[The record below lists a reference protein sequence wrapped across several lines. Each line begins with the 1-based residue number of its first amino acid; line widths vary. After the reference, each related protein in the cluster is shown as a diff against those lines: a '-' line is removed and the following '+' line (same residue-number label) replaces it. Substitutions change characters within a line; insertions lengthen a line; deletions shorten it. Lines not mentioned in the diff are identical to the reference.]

1 MLGSLPPGNEGGETV
16 RIALIGNQAFSL
28 LNFRGPLIRDLVD
41 AGVEVYA
48 LAPDYD
54 QDLRTLV
61 RALGAV
67 PVDFSLSRTGMN
79 PLRDGLD
86 MVRLALVLRRL
97 RLDMS
102 LCYFIKPVI
111 YGTLAAWLAGV
122 PRRFAMIEGL
132 GYVFTPSGGVEP
144 WRRRVLRHTV
154 IRLYRLA
161 LRRAERVLFL
171 NDEDIAEFVSR
182 GIVPAASAKKLGG
195 IGVDLSEWQPV
206 PPVTEPVTFLLAARL
221 LREKGIV
228 EYAEAAR
235 RVKAKYPTA
244 RFVLLGDLD
253 SNPGG
258 LGRAEVE
265 SWVTEGILEWPGHV
279 EVKPW
284 LAQASV
290 YVLPSYYREGVP
302 RSTQEALAM
311 GRPVITSDAP
321 GCRETVVDGEN
332 GFLVPVRDV
341 EALAERMLWFVEHPE
356 AIGPMGVQSRRLAEA
371 RFDVRQINRRLM
383 ALLGVQG

>member
-1 MLGSLPPGNEGGETV
+1 M
-16 RIALIGNQAFSL
+16 RIALISSKASSL

-86 MVRLALVLRRL
+86 IVRLAMVLRRL

-102 LCYFIKPVI
+102 FCYFIKPVI

-122 PRRFAMIEGL
+122 PRRFALIAGL
-132 GYVFTPSGGVEP
+132 GFVFTPSGAQLS
-144 WRRRVLRHTV
+144 WKRRVLRNGV
-154 IRLYRLA
+154 EGMYRLA
-161 LRRAERVLFL
+161 LRRAERVIFQ
-171 NDEDIAEFVSR
+171 NEDDLTEFVEGGLVSR
-182 GIVPAASAKKLGG
+182 AQAVCVRGT
-195 IGVDLSEWQPV
+195 GVDLTEWTSA

-244 RFVLLGDLD
+244 RFVLLGGLD
-253 SNPGG
+253 PNPGG

-265 SWVTEGILEWPGHV
+265 SWVTEGLLEWPGYV

-311 GRPVITSDAP
+311 GRPVITTDAP

-356 AIGPMGVQSRRLAEA
+356 AIGPMGVQSRRLAEE
-371 RFDVRQINRRLM
+371 RFDVRQINRRVM